1 MAISIDEKRL
11 SKRQNKIREMLFPIN
26 PQIAIGVKSQSDC
39 VKIYAKDSTHTDD
52 TSLFKTK
59 NEYIKGSYFE
69 IWKRCNQKLWI
80 LQKLYFKIEMK
91 ESVDSYS
98 EILNLHID
106 LDIVEDSYKKYPHI
120 HIKHPKIE
128 CISNAHIPLNLND
141 FCEISSSMEK
151 FDTNLSQI
159 LTAIE
164 KEFIFEFKF

>member
-1 MAISIDEKRL
+1 MTISIDGEGLPKRE
-11 SKRQNKIREMLFPIN
+11 NKIRKMLSLIN
-26 PQIAIGVKSQSDC
+26 PKIAIGKKLQPDGVKM
-39 VKIYAKDSTHTDD
+39 YAKDSTHTDD

-69 IWKRCNQKLWI
+69 IWKRSNQKLWI

-91 ESVDSYS
+91 ESFNRYS

-141 FCEISSSMEK
+141 LCEVSSSMEK

-164 KEFIFEFKF
+164 KEFISEFKF